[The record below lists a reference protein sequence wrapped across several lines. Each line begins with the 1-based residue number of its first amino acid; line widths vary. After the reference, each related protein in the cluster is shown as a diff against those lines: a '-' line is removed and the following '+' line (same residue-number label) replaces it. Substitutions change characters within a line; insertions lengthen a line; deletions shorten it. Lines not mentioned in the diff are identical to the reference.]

1 MSCVAN
7 PCKICK
13 NIEFCKFAL
22 TSCEALDGLRIGD
35 GNGPFYR
42 AVDWKCRNIT
52 SGRESNE
59 TMNKIMGENKDS
71 ASTISY
77 GSGRFA

>member
-7 PCKICK
+7 PCKNCK

-22 TSCEALDGLRIGD
+22 TSSEALDGLRIGD
-35 GNGPFYR
+35 GNGPFYIS
-42 AVDWKCRNIT
+42 VDCKYRNIT
-52 SGRESNE
+52 NVRTSNE
-59 TMNKIMGENKDS
+59 TLNKIISENKDA

-77 GSGRFA
+77 SSGRFA

>member
-7 PCKICK
+7 PCKNCK

-35 GNGPFYR
+35 DSGPFYIS
-42 AVDWKCRNIT
+42 VDCKYRNIANVRT
-52 SGRESNE
+52 SNE
-59 TMNKIMGENKDS
+59 TLNKIIGENKDV

>member
-7 PCKICK
+7 PCKNCK
-13 NIEFCKFAL
+13 NVEFCKFAL

-35 GNGPFYR
+35 GNGPFYIS
-42 AVDWKCRNIT
+42 VDCKYRNIT
-52 SGRESNE
+52 NVRTSNE
-59 TMNKIMGENKDS
+59 TLNKIIGENKDV